1 MSSESELEAR
11 LGQAERERDQAIS
24 ELARVRAELD
34 ALRLA
39 LDRRG
44 EPEPPLYPNS
54 AAPDLEPPLR
64 YVVADS
70 INDAVKGLLGPLH
83 RLVRAR
89 WSREGH
95 HEGHQRRE
103 GHER

>member
-1 MSSESELEAR
+1 MRADMSSAGEFEAR
-11 LGQAERERDQAIS
+11 LEQAERERDQAIT

-64 YVVADS
+64 YVAVDLL
-70 INDAVKGLLGPLH
+70 NDTVKGLLGPLH

-89 WSREGH
+89 W
-95 HEGHQRRE
+95 